1 VKRARFL
8 ARGAY
13 HEGVPADD
21 GTVLDE
27 AGHAWAADEVAY
39 LPPVPPRAVIGIA
52 LNYADHAEELD
63 MTAPE
68 APALFLK
75 PPNTWVGHRADVVY
89 PSEAEFMHYEVE
101 LAVVMGRSCRR
112 VKEADALEYVR
123 GYTIGNDLVVR
134 DFVTNFYR
142 PPVKAKGFD
151 TFCPLGPVIIEDE
164 IDDPQDLELRA
175 YVNGELRQKGST
187 SQMIRSV
194 AELIAYVS
202 EFMTLDEND
211 IILTGT
217 PKGISHV
224 RPGDVMRL
232 EIDGIG
238 VLENPVVAE
247 PPPVEGSG

>member
-1 VKRARFL
+1 MSMRRVPCRSSFAREEGPQRQDARAIGHRDL
-8 ARGAY
+8 GPCGAAY
-13 HEGVPADD
+13 AVDAVMPRKALVQECV
-21 GTVLDE
+21 VRREELFE
-27 AGHAWAADEVAY
+27 APVRLYQVVEEELR
-39 LPPVPPRAVIGIA
+39 LPP
-52 LNYADHAEELD
+52 
-63 MTAPE
+63 
-68 APALFLK
+68 
-75 PPNTWVGHRADVVY
+75 HRVT
-89 PSEAEFMHYEVE
+89 E

-224 RPGDVMRL
+224 RLGDVMRL